1 MMSKSLVNEVPRP
14 SVHATTPERKD
25 GVALPV
31 LPPPRATRGE
41 NQSEMCLP
49 VLQDPFPLSPET
61 DKEDI
66 ASEDEDSATRSP
78 TPWFMKHGCSITA
91 VAIIVLIAV
100 ILFPPVWLR
109 IGV

>member
-1 MMSKSLVNEVPRP
+1 MSRSWVSEVPLLVVR
-14 SVHATTPERKD
+14 ATTLECKD

-31 LPPPRATRGE
+31 LPPPRATRRE
-41 NQSEMCLP
+41 NQSETYLP
-49 VLQDPFPLSPET
+49 VLQDPFPLNPET
-61 DKEDI
+61 DKED
-66 ASEDEDSATRSP
+66 SEDEDSTTRSP

-100 ILFPPVWLR
+100 ILFPAVWLK